1 MTLGK
6 QCQHSREEGR
16 ASWSGVPDLGLSHLT
31 GPVLVL
37 VLLCVSVAWFYY
49 VALTGLRLLIFS
61 CFSLLI
67 AGLQVYSNVPGFALL
82 WHIDVLLCSAHVSF
96 FFFVNE

>member
-6 QCQHSREEGR
+6 QCQHSKEEGG

-49 VALTGLRLLIFS
+49 VALTGLRLLILLLQPFDCWLTGVFQCTCL
-61 CFSLLI
+61 CFVM
-67 AGLQVYSNVPGFALL
+67 AYQ
-82 WHIDVLLCSAHVSF
+82 CSV
-96 FFFVNE
+96 V

>member
-16 ASWSGVPDLGLSHLT
+16 VSWSVVPDLGLSHLT

-37 VLLCVSVAWFYY
+37 ILIFVFVAWFYC
-49 VALTGLRLLIFS
+49 VALTGVRLLILLLQPFDYWVTGVFQYTWL
-61 CFSLLI
+61 CF
-67 AGLQVYSNVPGFALL
+67 AMAYQ
-82 WHIDVLLCSAHVSF
+82 CSV
-96 FFFVNE
+96 V